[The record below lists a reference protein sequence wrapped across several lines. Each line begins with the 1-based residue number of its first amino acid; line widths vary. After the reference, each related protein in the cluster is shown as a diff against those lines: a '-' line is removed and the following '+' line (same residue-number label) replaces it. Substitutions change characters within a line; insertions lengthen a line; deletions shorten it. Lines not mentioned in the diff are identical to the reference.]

1 MKTKEQILE
10 WVRTQYWYD
19 DFIKNLNTTCDPKLG
34 LTVFW
39 EGFEKE
45 PERLISSA
53 FVWEETPQ
61 GGNFWRDIDIEYRA
75 FLRSRKKTIK

>member
-10 WVRTQYWYD
+10 WVRAQYWYD
-19 DFIKNLNTTCDPKLG
+19 DFIKNLNTTYAPKLG

-39 EGFEKE
+39 EGFNKK
-45 PERLISSA
+45 PENLISSA
-53 FVWEETPQ
+53 FVWGKTPE
-61 GGNFWRDIDIEYRA
+61 GGKFWKNIDIEYRA